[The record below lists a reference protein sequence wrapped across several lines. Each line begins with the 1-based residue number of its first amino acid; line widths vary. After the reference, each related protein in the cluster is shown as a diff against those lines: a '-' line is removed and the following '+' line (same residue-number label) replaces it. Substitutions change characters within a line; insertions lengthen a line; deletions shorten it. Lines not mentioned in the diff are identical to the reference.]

1 MEPLLMEEP
10 PRASKSSRNAKFT
23 SSPKWRRGGPY
34 ILAVCWIVG
43 SICGFLFAVQFS
55 ADSSFPDYLA
65 VCSTDGS
72 FIPFYQNKGPWT
84 TSQFF
89 AINIVAARSLSFSA
103 AKVIDVSWDA
113 VGGRGFAVA
122 MALVS
127 FKVFRQYL
135 TVSMRRHPVT
145 YRVFRSIYLESEP
158 SIGSIY
164 RLVKDCITGRRRVV
178 PPTALVFMVATLI
191 FLLVFPTLSGSMT
204 GYINVSRGFVQ
215 ASSGEMVPFNSLD
228 FVAYVIHDG
237 WRLNL
242 TGDYIIS
249 LNVEGGRRSQVP
261 DDNPNWILPLLGG
274 ASMQAG
280 CRGQERSQTL
290 NCQLKNST
298 SYYASQYGF
307 YGLHNETTVWPTE
320 NGNVTL
326 AAPSLN
332 ISAFYLHD
340 ASIGDGY
347 GYDWVDPRT
356 GQKPFSDEGRV
367 AWTAA
372 NQTFT
377 MDEITAKATCQ
388 PVQNQYQWGFS
399 LMQLLIAIILMGL
412 WMSGLCVMSHTS
424 SRHDPLEGGQ
434 PEVLRGWRALLTLA
448 EAMNMELA
456 GAGIEPHTLKDDE
469 LQEQIDR
476 HIDGGQVYSKSGGGN
491 VVERRGFPYA
501 SGGDQ

>member
-10 PRASKSSRNAKFT
+10 PRANKGGSAQQFT
-23 SSPKWRRGGPY
+23 ASPKWRRRGPY
-34 ILAVCWIVG
+34 TLAVLWVVG
-43 SICGFLFAVQFS
+43 SIFALLYAVRFS
-55 ADSSFPDYLA
+55 DNGFPDYVA
-65 VCSTDGS
+65 ACSADGS
-72 FIPFYQNKGPWT
+72 FIPFHKNKGPWT

-103 AKVIDVSWDA
+103 AKVIDVVWDT

-122 MALVS
+122 MAFLS

-135 TVSMRRHPVT
+135 AVSMRRHPVT
-145 YRVFRSIYLESEP
+145 YQVFRAIYLESEP
-158 SIGSIY
+158 TIVSTY
-164 RLVKDCITGRRRVV
+164 RLIKDCVTGRRRVV
-178 PPTALVFMVATLI
+178 PPTALAFMVATVVFI
-191 FLLVFPTLSGSMT
+191 LLFPTLSGSMT
-204 GYINVSRGFVQ
+204 GYINLSRGFVQ
-215 ASSGEMVPFNSLD
+215 ASGGEMVPFDSLD
-228 FVAYVIHDG
+228 FVAYIIHDG

-249 LNVEGGRRSQVP
+249 LNVGGGHDYQTMG
-261 DDNPNWILPLLGG
+261 DNTDWILPAVGG
-274 ASMQAG
+274 AAMQAG
-280 CRGQERSQTL
+280 CRGKEKSQSL

-307 YGLHNETTVWPTE
+307 YGLHNETSVWPTDH
-320 NGNVTL
+320 GNVTL

-332 ISAFYLHD
+332 ISAFYLD
-340 ASIGDGY
+340 DVNVFIGDGY
-347 GYDWVDPRT
+347 GHDWVDPRT

-377 MDEITAKATCQ
+377 MDDIAANATCQ
-388 PVQNQYQWGFS
+388 PVRNQYQWGFS

-412 WMSGLCVMSHTS
+412 WMTGLCVMSYTS

-456 GAGIEPHTLKDDE
+456 GSGIEPHTLKDDE
-469 LQEQIDR
+469 LQRQIDR
-476 HIDGGQVYSKSGGGN
+476 HVDGGQVYSKSGGGD
-491 VVERRGFPYA
+491 VIERRGF
-501 SGGDQ
+501 

>member
-1 MEPLLMEEP
+1 
-10 PRASKSSRNAKFT
+10 
-23 SSPKWRRGGPY
+23 
-34 ILAVCWIVG
+34 
-43 SICGFLFAVQFS
+43 
-55 ADSSFPDYLA
+55 
-65 VCSTDGS
+65 
-72 FIPFYQNKGPWT
+72 
-84 TSQFF
+84 
-89 AINIVAARSLSFSA
+89 
-103 AKVIDVSWDA
+103 
-113 VGGRGFAVA
+113 
-122 MALVS
+122 
-127 FKVFRQYL
+127 
-135 TVSMRRHPVT
+135 
-145 YRVFRSIYLESEP
+145 
-158 SIGSIY
+158 
-164 RLVKDCITGRRRVV
+164 
-178 PPTALVFMVATLI
+178 
-191 FLLVFPTLSGSMT
+191 
-204 GYINVSRGFVQ
+204 
-215 ASSGEMVPFNSLD
+215 MVPFNSLD

-388 PVQNQYQWGFS
+388 PVQNVSTRCSFESVRWRRPTTCILVLTALCAFQQYQWGFS